1 MNNEFRR
8 DQICTTWTQE
18 QWNAMCKAAQ
28 SGQKTPEIEQWNN
41 LYNTVVSKSTD
52 IVKEYNDNYNKTS
65 FPNLVLG
72 GNA

>member
-1 MNNEFRR
+1 
-8 DQICTTWTQE
+8 
-18 QWNAMCKAAQ
+18 MCKAAQ
-28 SGQKTPEIEQWNN
+28 SGQKTPEIESWNN

-65 FPNLVLG
+65 FPNLALG